1 MTSQRVLLTGAFGN
15 IGEATL
21 RALVQRG
28 YAVRCFDIPTRRNQ
42 RMARRWRH
50 RIEIVWGDLRHQED
64 VQTAVQGMGVV
75 IHLAFVIPKLS
86 VTGMESESNP
96 AWAYAI
102 NVEGSQNLL
111 EAMTNHAPEAKL
123 LFTSSLHVYG
133 LTQHLP
139 PPRKVSDPF
148 APVDHYSRHKVRVEA
163 LVQRSRQTWTIFR
176 LGASMPL

>member
-1 MTSQRVLLTGAFGN
+1 M
-15 IGEATL
+15 
-21 RALVQRG
+21 
-28 YAVRCFDIPTRRNQ
+28 D
-42 RMARRWRH
+42 
-50 RIEIVWGDLRHQED
+50 
-64 VQTAVQGMGVV
+64 VV